1 MATVSESLALS
12 SLSNLR
18 PSLSPSLTS
27 PPSLS
32 LSAHWKLTA
41 LPQFT
46 GLRIQLPSHRS
57 VSSFSSRNPSVLRR
71 CARVSCEAQETAL
84 DIPIVTDAT
93 WESLVLKADG
103 PVLVEFWAPWCGPC
117 RMIHPVIGELAKQYD
132 GKLKCFKLSTDD
144 SPSIATQYGI
154 RSIPTIMI
162 FINGEKKDAVIGAVP
177 KTTLIAS
184 IEKFL

>member
-1 MATVSESLALS
+1 MATLSESLALS

-18 PSLSPSLTS
+18 PSLSPYLTS

-32 LSAHWKLTA
+32 LSAYRKLTA

-84 DIPIVTDAT
+84 DKKEDRA
-93 WESLVLKADG
+93 
-103 PVLVEFWAPWCGPC
+103 C
-117 RMIHPVIGELAKQYD
+117 IHHIEERTC
-132 GKLKCFKLSTDD
+132 KLMQEG
-144 SPSIATQYGI
+144 PSIEGI
-154 RSIPTIMI
+154 M
-162 FINGEKKDAVIGAVP
+162 KIGGSQ
-177 KTTLIAS
+177 KL
-184 IEKFL
+184 